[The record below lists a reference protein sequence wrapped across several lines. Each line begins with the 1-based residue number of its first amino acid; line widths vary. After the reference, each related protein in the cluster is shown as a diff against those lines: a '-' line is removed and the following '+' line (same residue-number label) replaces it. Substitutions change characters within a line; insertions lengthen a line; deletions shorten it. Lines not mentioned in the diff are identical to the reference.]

1 METGENETTEG
12 PGVSRRHLL
21 ISGGLIAAA
30 PLRRS
35 EGADDPGTR
44 ADQAARAGRQ
54 TPRSAKE
61 SSSTKATADERHEPD
76 EPYLDGDEIQGN
88 VLPGFLKPSMAVVAL
103 TIHDIAGAKRW
114 LAGIACQITTLAEAM
129 KSRAKVRD
137 HRGLGPER
145 RKQPGSLPPGMNDV
159 WLNIAVSS
167 GGLSKLLG
175 GGAHAG
181 DLRLFAD
188 QGFRRGLAARS
199 SLLGDPT
206 NPCAEGHP
214 ANWVFGGPGREA
226 DVLLI
231 LAADRVEEGARA
243 LARLRAGAAASG
255 LTVLY
260 EESARK
266 LDVIGKEHFG
276 HQDGISQPG
285 VRGRLQGLPGD
296 FITPRT
302 IHPSRLP
309 DAWLYGLPGQYLVWP
324 GEFVFGYPRSG
335 ADPLTPG
342 QVNLPGPAWSR
353 NGSYLV
359 FRRLRQDVAGFRAFV
374 AESASALSARP
385 GFNGVTHE
393 WVAARLVGRWPSGA
407 PVSRVPGRDYVGL
420 GFDRLANNNFGYA
433 AETAEG
439 LLAAG
444 LQAGRWPD
452 AKADPVGL
460 TCPMAA
466 HIRKVNAR
474 DTATDLGGRRSSF
487 SRRILRRGLP
497 FGPPLGKL
505 SGHDPA
511 NGNRGLLFACYQASI
526 ENQFEFLANGWAGS
540 PMNPRSPS
548 GFDMVMGQNGM
559 PGGHRERSCTI
570 FGQGAVSAKL
580 VTMSDFVI
588 PTGGGYFFS
597 PSISALKEVLA
608 V

>member
-1 METGENETTEG
+1 METGENWMTEQ
-12 PGVSRRHLL
+12 PGVSRRRVL
-21 ISGGLIAAA
+21 ISGGLMAA
-30 PLRRS
+30 PLRRA

-44 ADQAARAGRQ
+44 SAQPAH

-61 SSSTKATADERHEPD
+61 SSSKKATADERHAPD

-88 VLPGFLKPSMAVVAL
+88 VLPGFLKPSMAVMAL
-103 TIHDIAGAKRW
+103 TIHDIARAKGW
-114 LAGIACQITTLAEAM
+114 LADVAPRITTLAEAM

-145 RKQPGSLPPGMNDV
+145 LSLLGALPPGMNDV

-167 GGLSKLLG
+167 GGLSKLLKG
-175 GGAHAG
+175 GDHAG

-206 NPCAEGHP
+206 NPCAEGNP

-231 LAADRVEEGARA
+231 LGADREEEGAQV
-243 LARLRAGAAASG
+243 LARLRAQAVASG

-266 LDVIGKEHFG
+266 LDGIGKEHFG
-276 HQDGISQPG
+276 FQDGISQPG
-285 VRGRLQGLPGD
+285 VRGRLSGFPGD
-296 FITPRT
+296 FMTPRT
-302 IHPSRLP
+302 IDPSSLP

-359 FRRLRQDVAGFRAFV
+359 FRRLRQDVAAFRAFA
-374 AESASALSARP
+374 AESANALSKRP
-385 GFNGVTHE
+385 GFNGVSPE

-407 PVSRVPGRDYVGL
+407 PVSRVPGRDYAAL
-420 GFDRLANNNFGYA
+420 GADRLANNYFGFA
-433 AETAEG
+433 ADTVEDP
-439 LLAAG
+439 LAAG
-444 LQAGRWPD
+444 LKAGRWPD

-460 TCPMAA
+460 TCPMTA

-474 DTATDLGGRRSSF
+474 DAATDLGGRRSSF
-487 SRRILRRGLP
+487 NRRILRRGLP
-497 FGPPLGKL
+497 FGPALGEL
-505 SGHDPA
+505 SGYDSA
-511 NGNRGLLFACYQASI
+511 SGNRGLLFACYQASI
-526 ENQFEFLANGWAGS
+526 EDQFEFLSNSWAGS
-540 PMNPRSPS
+540 PKNPRSPS

-559 PGGHRERSCTI
+559 PGDRRERSCTI
-570 FGQGAVSAKL
+570 FGQGAVPAKL
-580 VTMSDFVI
+580 DTMSDFVI